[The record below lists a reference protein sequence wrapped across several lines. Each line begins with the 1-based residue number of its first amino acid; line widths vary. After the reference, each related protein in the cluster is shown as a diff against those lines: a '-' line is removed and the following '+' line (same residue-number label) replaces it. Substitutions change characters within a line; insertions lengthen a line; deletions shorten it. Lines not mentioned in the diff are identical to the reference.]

1 MIQNRR
7 LTSNAVELT
16 VLWVGIG
23 LILTPA
29 VILSLNIQFTERF
42 FGAKDVLSQS
52 PIGEIIRSKKIVRR
66 KAEDDSA
73 YLPIRQGDPVFEGDV
88 IVTGKESSTRVNL
101 SDGTSLDLGSESM
114 IRIEPVRSFS
124 IKGLMKKMKVT
135 IEAGGLTAKTKI
147 NSAPLVLTSSAGEV
161 LRELAAAPT
170 PAPAPTTAPPVSQ
183 PQSITQSTSPLI
195 TQSTTK
201 PTTQSTAQPT
211 STPLAL
217 MDRFTEEVTITLNPP
232 KANPAVSTP
241 IPASKPAAA
250 PVSTPA
256 STPSLAK
263 TSATASTPT
272 PSLASTP
279 TATPPPVKPV
289 AIAAN
294 APSLIPASLE
304 ALPEEEEKELNTSAS
319 AQEKPLMEKVVLMA
333 NKPLKKLEIITAPHI
348 GLIADDAEI
357 SEQSFRLRWKGGG
370 ISVQPPYTVKIESKN
385 STVSI
390 PTEKTEIIWPLPLEA
405 EGQISWWVE
414 VPLRNGGVVQSKK
427 QTSSWKLPT
436 PVLVSPADQDRI
448 PEFYLRGEQHVLLLT
463 WKEMPI
469 CKSYEVAVSRTQ
481 TFEETL
487 LQEVTENHFV
497 NFQVPTGG
505 TYYWRVG
512 CNYAVN
518 FKLFSK
524 PNEFNL
530 GSFLKN
536 L

>member
-29 VILSLNIQFTERF
+29 VILTLNIQFTEKY

-66 KAEDDSA
+66 KAEEDSA
-73 YLPIRQGDPVFEGDV
+73 YLPIRQGDAVFEGDV
-88 IVTGKESSTRVNL
+88 IVTGKDSSTRVNL

-124 IKGLMKKMKVT
+124 IKGMMKKIKVT
-135 IEAGGLTAKTKI
+135 IEAGGVTAKTKI
-147 NSAPLVLTSSAGEV
+147 NSAPLVLASSGGEV
-161 LRELAAAPT
+161 LRELAAAQPVAPDPT
-170 PAPAPTTAPPVSQ
+170 PAAAIPAPTSRPIEPTAAT
-183 PQSITQSTSPLI
+183 IAKTIIL
-195 TQSTTK
+195 
-201 PTTQSTAQPT
+201 PT
-211 STPLAL
+211 STPTAAI
-217 MDRFTEEVTITLNPP
+217 DRIVEEVTINLTPP
-232 KANPAVSTP
+232 KTSQAASTP
-241 IPASKPAAA
+241 APVSKPAST
-250 PVSTPA
+250 PVSTPVSTATSAKPSIPA
-256 STPSLAK
+256 ST
-263 TSATASTPT
+263 ST
-272 PSLASTP
+272 
-279 TATPPPVKPV
+279 PVKPV

-294 APSLIPASLE
+294 VPSLIPASLE
-304 ALPEEEEKELNTSAS
+304 ALPEEEEEVKEPNTA
-319 AQEKPLMEKVVLMA
+319 APVQEKPLMEKVVLMA
-333 NKPLKKLEIITAPHI
+333 NKPLKKIEIITAPHF

-357 SEQSFRLRWKGGG
+357 TEQSFKLRWKGGG
-370 ISVQPPYTVKIESKN
+370 ISVEPPYTVWIENQK
-385 STVSI
+385 STISI
-390 PTEKTEIIWPLPLEA
+390 PTDKTEVIWPLPLEP

-436 PVLVSPADQDRI
+436 PVLVSPAVQYRI
-448 PEFYLRGEQHVLLLT
+448 PDFYLRGEQHVLLLS

-469 CKSYEVAVSRTQ
+469 CKSYEVAVSRTRS
-481 TFEETL
+481 FDEPL
-487 LQEVTENHFV
+487 LQEVTQNHFV

-505 TYYWRVG
+505 TYFWRVG
-512 CNYAVN
+512 CIYAVN

-524 PNEFNL
+524 PNEFTL
-530 GSFLKN
+530 SGFLKN